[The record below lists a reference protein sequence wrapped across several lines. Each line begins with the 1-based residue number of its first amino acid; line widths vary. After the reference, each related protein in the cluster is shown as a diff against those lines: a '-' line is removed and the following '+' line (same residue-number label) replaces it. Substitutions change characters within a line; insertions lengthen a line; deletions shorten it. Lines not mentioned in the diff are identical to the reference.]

1 MSGTCSPGKED
12 VCKSREHV
20 KRVQF
25 LAFSASQT
33 GIFPSRK
40 SSMLTNKG
48 EKGDDILASRATAGT
63 STLKKR
69 RQMTPQQAY
78 HAGKP
83 GRADLHMHSTYSD
96 GLGTIQQVLEYAQ
109 MHTNLDVIALT
120 DHDVIDGALRA
131 RDLWAKGNYRFD
143 FIVGE
148 EVSTRSGHLL
158 ALFIE
163 KRIPPHLSMEE
174 SIDLIHAQGGLAI
187 VAHPLNQI
195 FRHSCPRSVLD
206 RIKASESVWLDGI
219 ETWNASFCG
228 IYANRVAMQSN
239 RDYYGWPELGNS
251 DAHTLRA
258 IGSGCTWFP
267 GRTAQDVRAA
277 IEQGET
283 APGGKMWGMHDYLRL
298 AGYHLGKQGRRVV
311 NMERIG
317 RGRKTS
323 VA

>member
-1 MSGTCSPGKED
+1 MLT
-12 VCKSREHV
+12 
-20 KRVQF
+20 
-25 LAFSASQT
+25 
-33 GIFPSRK
+33 RK
-40 SSMLTNKG
+40 S
-48 EKGDDILASRATAGT
+48 EKSDDILASRATAGT
-63 STLKKR
+63 AMLKKR
-69 RQMTPQQAY
+69 RQMTQQQAY

-83 GRADLHMHSTYSD
+83 GRADLHMHSIYSD
-96 GLGTIQQVLEYAQ
+96 GLGTIQQVLQYAQ
-109 MHTNLDVIALT
+109 TQTNLDVIALT

-148 EVSTRSGHLL
+148 EVSTKSGHLL

-163 KRIPPHLSMEE
+163 KRIPPRLSMEE

-239 RDYYGWPELGNS
+239 RDYYGWSELGNS

-258 IGSGCTWFP
+258 IGSGCTWFS
-267 GRTAQDVRAA
+267 GTTAQDVREA

-283 APGGKMWGMHDYLRL
+283 APGGRMWGMNDYLRL
-298 AGYHLGKQGRRVV
+298 AGHHLGKQGRRVV
-311 NMERIG
+311 NRERIG
-317 RGRKTS
+317 RGRRTE